1 MTVDGQDLPWV
12 GAAVDGGFPGR
23 NWHIMTKGTDNGGA
37 KGYLVKNILVFLSF
51 STWSQTDNGV
61 LPATIR
67 SIYWLEGRGRESNK
81 P

>member
-1 MTVDGQDLPWV
+1 MGKTCSGVEV
-12 GAAVDGGFPGR
+12 AVDGGFPGR
-23 NWHIMTKGTDNGGA
+23 NWHIMTKGTNNGGA
-37 KGYLVKNILVFLSF
+37 KGYLVKNIVVNGVFL